1 MEEIIQV
8 KNQELT
14 TKTTEIKSNLQKISL
29 LNKTIKEQQDK
40 INRINSENINLKEIN
55 VQMKN
60 KLIDKS
66 EIFDINNSYVDSQRI
81 IEDKEKKIFDM
92 EIESKENKQKLMNL
106 LNKANS
112 EIKKQKKECENKI
125 SFVEKMNNI
134 NNKK

>member
-1 MEEIIQV
+1 
-8 KNQELT
+8 
-14 TKTTEIKSNLQKISL
+14 
-29 LNKTIKEQQDK
+29 
-40 INRINSENINLKEIN
+40 
-55 VQMKN
+55 MKN

-134 NNKK
+134 NNKKLLEKELIIKEMKKNHQEEISKLKKLFEDTQLLINEKEKQFLKMDKELST